1 MAFSANRI
9 ALLPARFLFGPENIQ
24 EVINERTGK
33 PINYT
38 AIVKGRQVEDSGL
51 LHLCAKI
58 VSILR
63 EG

>member
-1 MAFSANRI
+1 MAFSAHRI
-9 ALLPARFLFGPENIQ
+9 ALVPARFLFEPENIQ

-38 AIVKGRQVEDSGL
+38 AKVRGRHVEDSGL
-51 LHLCAKI
+51 LHLCFKI